1 MRHRRGRGGGGLEPM
16 GSGSGEDS
24 FVAVVVT
31 KLTGALLFILLLTMV
46 IMALIPRAAED
57 AASAPKAAEPLAIVT
72 PGHLPEAIV
81 GRPYELA
88 FAASGGQGPLRWS
101 LDAKGGLPEGLA
113 FDAEKGV
120 LSGTP
125 KAGTPA
131 PLALGIR
138 VSDGSR
144 SAAGSTALV
153 VYQPE
158 AALGMPSRFAPI
170 LPSLPWREW
179 LRHGFG
185 FLLLAML
192 HIVGMGSLASLRRWS
207 TARSG
212 GVPDPAVE
220 RRHAW
225 YRGVARLT
233 TVGAMAILGVWLAG
247 VV

>member
-1 MRHRRGRGGGGLEPM
+1 MRRHRRGRGGGGLEPM

-57 AASAPKAAEPLAIVT
+57 AASKPSEAEPLAIVT

-88 FAASGGQGPLRWS
+88 LAARGGEGPLRWS
-101 LDAKGGLPEGLA
+101 LDGPLPEGLS
-113 FDAEKGV
+113 FDAEKG
-120 LSGTP
+120 LIAGTP
-125 KAGTPA
+125 KQGTPDPVA
-131 PLALGIR
+131 LALR
-138 VSDGSR
+138 VSDGGR
-144 SAAGSTALV
+144 SATGGTSLV

-158 AALGMPSRFAPI
+158 SALGMPSRFAPI
-170 LPSLPWREW
+170 LPALPWREW

-207 TARSG
+207 LTRSDDG
-212 GVPDPAVE
+212 TIPVIE
-220 RRHAW
+220 RRHAL
-225 YRGVARLT
+225 YRWTARLT
-233 TVGAMAILGVWLAG
+233 TLCAMAVLGIWLAG